1 MHYYFN
7 SHFIGDEDDQEV
19 QPVPKLGPPIKDWGD
34 LGQRHKRKVT
44 QNLVDELAR
53 TAQARKVEPVKLVG
67 NILRR

>member
-1 MHYYFN
+1 M
-7 SHFIGDEDDQEV
+7 EV
-19 QPVPKLGPPIKDWGD
+19 QTVPKLGPPMKEWKD

-44 QNLVDELAR
+44 QNLVDELVK